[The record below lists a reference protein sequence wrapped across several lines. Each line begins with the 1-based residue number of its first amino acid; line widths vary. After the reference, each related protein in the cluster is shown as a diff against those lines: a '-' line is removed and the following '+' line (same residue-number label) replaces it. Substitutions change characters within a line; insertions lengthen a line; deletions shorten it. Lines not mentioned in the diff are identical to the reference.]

1 MEISLDK
8 IAQDCITAISDRI
21 KNLNTLNIIV
31 AGKTG
36 VGKSTL
42 INSMFRDNLAETGIG
57 KPITQHMR
65 KISKKGV
72 PLNIYDT
79 KGFEL
84 GKDAQKEVKKE
95 ILDTI
100 KAGMSGTDVN
110 KAIHCIWYCIN
121 TASNRIE
128 PEEIEWL
135 RDLAKENSVTEVP
148 VIIVLTQAF
157 SKPNAEQMKNL
168 IQDENLDIIQVVPV
182 LAQDFVFDESL
193 PPIKAY
199 GLESLLAVMTE
210 VLPEE
215 LQDTLQSVQIA
226 SLKAKKKRAQFAV
239 ATATATAF
247 GEGFAP
253 IPFADSALLIPTQ
266 VAMIASITA
275 IYGLDINKS
284 IITAFVS
291 SALGTGGATI
301 AGKTIAANLLKLV
314 PGAGTILGGTISG
327 ATAGIITTALGEAY
341 ILLMEAIY
349 KGELKASE
357 LGTPEGK
364 KKLKELFKKKV
375 KETTDEDVQK
385 NIELAE
391 TIKAQ
396 EVLPDNIITESA
408 EESTDSA
415 GTMETTPEKTE

>member
-8 IAQDCITAISDRI
+8 IAQDCISAISDRI

-65 KISKKGV
+65 KISKKGI

-100 KAGMSGTDVN
+100 KAGMAGTDVN

-157 SKPNAEQMKNL
+157 SKPNAEKMKNL
-168 IQDENLDIIQVVPV
+168 IMDENLDIIQVVPV

-199 GLESLLAVMTE
+199 GLDALLAVMTE

-226 SLKAKKKRAQFAV
+226 SLKAKKKRAQVAV

-284 IITAFVS
+284 ILTAFVS

-314 PGAGTILGGTISG
+314 PGAGTVLGGTISG
-327 ATAGIITTALGEAY
+327 ATAGVITTALGEAY
-341 ILLMEAIY
+341 IVLMEAIY
-349 KGELKASE
+349 KGDLKASE

-364 KKLKELFKKKV
+364 KKLKDLFKKKV
-375 KETTDEDVQK
+375 KETTQEDVQK
-385 NIELAE
+385 NIELANSE
-391 TIKAQ
+391 ELIAI
-396 EVLPDNIITESA
+396 EENLASD
-408 EESTDSA
+408 EST
-415 GTMETTPEKTE
+415 TN